1 MSDDLERP
9 AGPGS
14 GRGTG
19 TVVMADVAKL
29 AGVSP
34 MTVSRVLNS
43 PARVR
48 RETRLRVLDAV
59 RELGYRPN
67 SAARVLATG
76 RSGVL
81 GVVGFDT
88 TLYGPAS
95 MLFGIEQAARDAEY
109 GVTITSLAALT
120 QRNVAEAVDRLRG
133 QSVDGV
139 IIIAPHV
146 ASVEGLGDVSA
157 GLPVV
162 AVGGGDGGVIPV
174 AAVDQYAGAAAATRH
189 LLDLGHRTVRHLAGP
204 SDWVEAG
211 SRRKAWEDTLRAA
224 GREIPPVV
232 VGDWSPRCG
241 YEYGKRLAGDPSVTA
256 VFTANDQMAVGLIR
270 ALHEAGRRIP
280 GDVSVVGFD
289 DVPEAAYLSPPLTT
303 VGQDFGQVG
312 RHALQLLLERIGGA
326 PVEEG
331 RRIIVEPELIVRQ
344 STGRPG

>member
-1 MSDDLERP
+1 MGDLVKP

-19 TVVMADVAKL
+19 TVVMADVARL

-43 PARVR
+43 PGRVAP
-48 RETRLRVLDAV
+48 ETRLRVLDAV

-76 RSGVL
+76 RSRVL

-146 ASVEGLGDVSA
+146 ASVEGLADVSA

-204 SDWVEAG
+204 SDWLEAG
-211 SRRKAWEDTLRAA
+211 ARRKAWEDTLRAA
-224 GREIPPVV
+224 GREVPPVV
-232 VGDWSPRCG
+232 FGDWSPRSG
-241 YEYGKRLAGDPSVTA
+241 YEFGKRLADDPSVTA

-280 GDVSVVGFD
+280 DDVSIVGFD
-289 DVPEAAYLSPPLTT
+289 DVPESAYLSPPLTT

-312 RHALQLLLERIGGA
+312 RHALRLLLERIGGA

-331 RRIIVEPELIVRQ
+331 RRITVEPELIVRQ